1 MPLQSMKEKIDYKAA
16 ITAEKV
22 RLNNLIADYNNLVAD
37 LTSGAAIYAARADRA
52 VEGRMMAC
60 KTRILGLP
68 KAMARTL
75 VMKTRPQ
82 IIAELG
88 KHLEE
93 AIRQLSDL
101 HEDEITAGETIEDL
115 PEEYTEADEES

>member
-1 MPLQSMKEKIDYKAA
+1 MKKPIDYKAA

-37 LTSGAAIYAARADRA
+37 LTSGSAVYAARADRA
-52 VEGRMMAC
+52 VEGRVIAC
-60 KTRILGLP
+60 KQRVLGLP
-68 KAMARTL
+68 NALARTL
-75 VMKTRPQ
+75 VMKIRPQ
-82 IIAELG
+82 VIAELS

-101 HEDEITAGETIEDL
+101 HEDEITAGETIEEL
-115 PEEYTEADEES
+115 PEEYTEAEEEP